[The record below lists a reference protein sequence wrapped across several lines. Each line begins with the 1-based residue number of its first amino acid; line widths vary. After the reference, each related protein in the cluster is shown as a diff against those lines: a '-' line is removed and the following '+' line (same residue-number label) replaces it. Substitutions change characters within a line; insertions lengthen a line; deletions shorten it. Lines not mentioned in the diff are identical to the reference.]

1 MATGG
6 IAEVFCKDLLTDPS
20 SRDVSDVRH
29 ELVAV
34 ASSSSTSRATSFIN
48 GLDGADKAKSYGS
61 YAELVSDPDVDIVYV
76 ATPHSHHFQNVML
89 ALRAGKNVLC
99 EKALTVNG
107 SQARVLVETARARNL
122 FFMEAV
128 WTRFFPL
135 SIKIREMISAGEIG
149 TVYRTIGKLPPFPLL
164 SRSQSLPDVS
174 ILETAGSQ
182 DGTVAV
188 ADSHRLVNK
197 DLAGGALLDVGVY
210 ALTWVF
216 QSLYHVQPEGKEEA
230 GKELPVVMA
239 ASNQYRT
246 GVDEST
252 TVICRFPRHRSMGI
266 ATSSILV
273 GTKADG
279 EPTTPAVRIQGSKGE
294 IQVMYPAFRPTVYK
308 VIRTTKQQPQIQEQL
323 QQQQKQQQQQGTV
336 EVVECPIP
344 RDPKR
349 NWGHGFFWEAD
360 ECARCIRDG
369 KTESQG
375 LPWSESIAIMDTM
388 ESALKQAGIS
398 YPDLITTDVF
408 DEQSP
413 LNTGRR

>member
-1 MATGG
+1 MVFTLHWGIMATGG

-34 ASSSSTSRATSFIN
+34 ASSTSVDRAASFIN
-48 GLDGADKAKSYGS
+48 GINGADKAKAYGS
-61 YAELVSDPDVDIVYV
+61 YAELVADPKVRIVYV

-99 EKALTVNG
+99 EKALTVNA
-107 SQARVLVETARARNL
+107 SQARLLVETARARNL

-135 SIKIREMISAGEIG
+135 SIKIREMISSGEIG
-149 TVYRTIGKLPPFPLL
+149 TVYRTIGKPPP
-164 SRSQSLPDVS
+164 PPTDVS
-174 ILETAGSQ
+174 ILETSDGQ
-182 DGTVAV
+182 DGTLGVN
-188 ADSHRLVNK
+188 DSHRLVNK

-216 QSLYHVQPEGKEEA
+216 QTLYHVQPVEEA
-230 GKELPVVMA
+230 HKELPVVTA

-279 EPTTPAVRIQGSKGE
+279 ESSTPAVRIQGSKGE

-308 VIRTTKQQPQIQEQL
+308 VIRTAKQSQT
-323 QQQQKQQQQQGTV
+323 QGAV

-349 NWGHGFFWEAD
+349 DWGHGFFWEAD

-369 KTESQG
+369 RLQSDT
-375 LPWSESIAIMDTM
+375 LPWSESIAIMETM

-398 YPDLITTDVF
+398 YPELITTDVF

>member
-6 IAEVFCKDLLTDPS
+6 IAEVFCKDLLTDPA
-20 SRDVSDVRH
+20 SRDVDDVRH
-29 ELVAV
+29 DIVAV
-34 ASSSSTSRATSFIN
+34 ASSSSTDRAAEFVGGI
-48 GLDGADKAKSYGS
+48 GGAATTTLYGS
-61 YAELVSDPDVDIVYV
+61 YAELVSDQNVDIVYV

-89 ALRAGKNVLC
+89 ALRAGKHVLC

-107 SQARVLVETARARNL
+107 SQARVLVETAKARNL

-135 SIKIREMISAGEIG
+135 SIKIREMIAAGEIG
-149 TVYRTIGKLPPFPLL
+149 TVYRTIA
-164 SRSQSLPDVS
+164 DVS
-174 ILETAGSQ
+174 MMETGDNE
-182 DGTVAV
+182 DGTLSV

-216 QSLYHVQPEGKEEA
+216 QTLYHVQPEEEA
-230 GKELPVVMA
+230 LKEAPVVLA
-239 ASNQYRT
+239 AANQYRT
-246 GVDEST
+246 GVDET
-252 TVICRFPRHRSMGI
+252 TSIICRFPEHRSMGI

-279 EPTTPAVRIQGSKGE
+279 DSSTPAVRIQGSKGE
-294 IQVMYPAFRPTVYK
+294 IQVMYPAFRPTVYRVVK
-308 VIRTTKQQPQIQEQL
+308 TGKE
-323 QQQQKQQQQQGTV
+323 KGTV

-349 NWGHGFFWEAD
+349 DWGHGFFWEAD

-369 KTESQG
+369 KCQSAT
-375 LPWSESIAIMDTM
+375 LPWSESIAIMETM
-388 ESALKQAGIS
+388 ESALRQGGIS

-408 DEQSP
+408 DSQSP

>member
-1 MATGG
+1 M
-6 IAEVFCKDLLTDPS
+6 IFCKDLLTDPS

-34 ASSSSTSRATSFIN
+34 ASSTSTSRATSFIN
-48 GLDGADKAKSYGS
+48 GLDGADKAKPYGS
-61 YAELVSDPDVDIVYV
+61 YAELVSDPDVDMVYV

-107 SQARVLVETARARNL
+107 SQARLLVETARARNL

-135 SIKIREMISAGEIG
+135 
-149 TVYRTIGKLPPFPLL
+149 T
-164 SRSQSLPDVS
+164 DVS
-174 ILETAGSQ
+174 ILDTAESQ
-182 DGTVAV
+182 DGTLAV

-216 QSLYHVQPEGKEEA
+216 QTLYHVQPEEEDA

-279 EPTTPAVRIQGSKGE
+279 EPSTPAIRIQGSKGE

-308 VIRTTKQQPQIQEQL
+308 VIRTAKQQQPQQSQIQQP
-323 QQQQKQQQQQGTV
+323 QQQGTV
-336 EVVECPIP
+336 EMVECPIP

-369 KTESQG
+369 KTQSQG

-398 YPDLITTDVF
+398 YPELITTDVF